1 MISLEKITQQLQQ
14 TKDANIVLPKISSKY
29 TQATAI
35 EIRKNELELLNTNF
49 NLLNEANYTMDSEFE
64 KINKE
69 NESIKTTLDDL
80 SKSSKMKES
89 TISNKA
95 LIVYTENEAISQL
108 PEIILSLINDY
119 NKSQSKMNNTNSTN
133 NINNINKNID
143 KDLLYIYG
151 IKNPDSFYKSF
162 LLLSKLDFII
172 KNKSE
177 QKNDISTFKREMAI
191 EYETFYKNLN
201 YRKLRFIKA
210 NMIHNLTEVD
220 NYNDY
225 DLFQYICD
233 YTKNNLII
241 LDIINEKY
249 CDINYNKKIEDN
261 KKIDDSQ
268 HNQNTNKYLIII
280 KYSANTF
287 LPLMYSSGN
296 HYFDSTILNT
306 ISKSYERII
315 FNKFKELSVYMK
327 EQLNNETK
335 DNDYNS
341 DNEDEIEPNTN
352 TNTQIFNIDDIEDV
366 DNILEQ
372 NSLFNIEE
380 AFNNSIKLQ
389 CETLENNENNL
400 ANLINIETMIEV
412 VEEDTIDNSNKTNSS
427 NDSFD
432 LLMNTIPTTQ
442 NNKLVKTKVKTSKT
456 EKPKKTNTLDSKKKT
471 EEKEDKK
478 EDKKEELLPISK
490 YTLTDLQRFALFY
503 KIDKQK
509 MGNAGK
515 KINKL
520 KAELYEEIETAKNK
534 SSNAMSF

>member
-14 TKDANIVLPKISSKY
+14 TKDSNIVLPKISSKY

-89 TISNKA
+89 IISNKA

-119 NKSQSKMNNTNSTN
+119 NKSNSKMNNINSTN

-210 NMIHNLTEVD
+210 NMIHNLTEID

-306 ISKSYERII
+306 ISKSYERIV

-327 EQLNNETK
+327 EQLNNETRN
-335 DNDYNS
+335 DDYNS
-341 DNEDEIEPNTN
+341 DNDNDNEYENN
-352 TNTQIFNIDDIEDV
+352 NQIYNIDDIEDV

-412 VEEDTIDNSNKTNSS
+412 VEEDTIDNSNETNKTNSS

-456 EKPKKTNTLDSKKKT
+456 EKPKKTNTLDSKKKI
-471 EEKEDKK
+471 EEKEEKK
-478 EDKKEELLPISK
+478 EDLLPISK

-509 MGNAGK
+509 MGSAGK

>member
-14 TKDANIVLPKISSKY
+14 TKDSNIVLPKISSKY

-69 NESIKTTLDDL
+69 NESIKTTVDDL

-119 NKSQSKMNNTNSTN
+119 NKSQSKMNNTNSNNSTN

-210 NMIHNLTEVD
+210 TMIHNLTEVD

-261 KKIDDSQ
+261 Q
-268 HNQNTNKYLIII
+268 QNQNTNKYLIII

-296 HYFDSTILNT
+296 HYFDLTILNT
-306 ISKSYERII
+306 ISKSYERIV
-315 FNKFKELSVYMK
+315 FNKFKEY
-327 EQLNNETK
+327 
-335 DNDYNS
+335 
-341 DNEDEIEPNTN
+341 
-352 TNTQIFNIDDIEDV
+352 IFI
-366 DNILEQ
+366 
-372 NSLFNIEE
+372 
-380 AFNNSIKLQ
+380 
-389 CETLENNENNL
+389 
-400 ANLINIETMIEV
+400 
-412 VEEDTIDNSNKTNSS
+412 
-427 NDSFD
+427 
-432 LLMNTIPTTQ
+432 
-442 NNKLVKTKVKTSKT
+442 
-456 EKPKKTNTLDSKKKT
+456 
-471 EEKEDKK
+471 
-478 EDKKEELLPISK
+478 
-490 YTLTDLQRFALFY
+490 
-503 KIDKQK
+503 
-509 MGNAGK
+509 
-515 KINKL
+515 
-520 KAELYEEIETAKNK
+520 
-534 SSNAMSF
+534 